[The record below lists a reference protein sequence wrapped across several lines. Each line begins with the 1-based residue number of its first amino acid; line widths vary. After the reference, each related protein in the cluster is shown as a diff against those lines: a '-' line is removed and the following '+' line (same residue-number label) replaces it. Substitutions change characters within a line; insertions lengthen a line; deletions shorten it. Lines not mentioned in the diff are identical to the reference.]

1 MANLGFILDSSVAP
15 ESTSDFP
22 DVPEGTYTVEI
33 VDVEMKTSAAG
44 HDFVACRYEITGVDD
59 PDNAGFLERLIFDN
73 FNVNHPTYSEMS
85 RENLTKLANAIGL
98 PSIGSTEQLERG
110 RLKVRVYHKAS
121 THPKHPVDVK
131 VGEYIKLE
139 GAAISDINP
148 TARED
153 ASGVTNPG
161 ATLKASVPWAS

>member
-22 DVPEGTYTVEI
+22 DVPGGTYTVDI
-33 VDVEMKTSAAG
+33 IQVEMKTSAAG
-44 HDFVACRYEITGVDD
+44 HDFVACRYEIVAADD
-59 PDNAGFLERLIFDN
+59 IANADFLGQLIFDN
-73 FNVNHPTYSEMS
+73 FNVNHPTYAETN
-85 RENLTKLANAIGL
+85 RANLTKLANAIGL